1 MEVILD
7 KLRKNNVDIDMKT
20 LFCHISY
27 FLKQHETSYNQM
39 AARINPDEISIVFA
53 ETEVNNFGR
62 AMAYLTLVYVLEIPE
77 NAMREAVR
85 LVTTVLKDM
94 DLTVFGVEESFLQR
108 MFSWIRCVFTL

>member
-7 KLRKNNVDIDMKT
+7 ELRKNNVDIDMKT
-20 LFCHISY
+20 LYYHISY
-27 FLKQHETSYNQM
+27 LLKQHETSYNQM

-62 AMAYLTLVYVLEIPE
+62 AMAYLTLVYVLDIPE

-85 LVTTVLKDM
+85 LVATVLKDM
-94 DLTVFGVEESFLQR
+94 DLSVFKVEESYF
-108 MFSWIRCVFTL
+108 